1 MVDIYKIPMLS
12 IILATSVSSLLSN
25 ILHTRVI
32 ETAQLHYTLTLQRYL
47 K

>member
-1 MVDIYKIPMLS
+1 MYNMSLLS
-12 IILATSVSSLLSN
+12 MILATSVSSLLTN

-32 ETAQLHYTLTLQRYL
+32 ETAQLHFTLTLQRYL